1 VEASTGSLGQGLSM
15 ACGMALGLRLSM
27 SAARVFA
34 LIGDGE
40 SQEGQIWEAAMTA
53 GFRQLDN
60 LCVFLDYNDLQID
73 GRVSAIK
80 DIAPLR
86 DKWQAFRWR
95 VEEIDGWKYA
105 ELDSTGLYY
114 RVDELIS
121 ADRAVA
127 NVERK
132 ERSLEDYLEEHKEL
146 KEQLEEVWEKGTD
159 QSCEG
164 GG

>member
-1 VEASTGSLGQGLSM
+1 MSTDDVAVGAVVRYPRTGTTGK
-15 ACGMALGLRLSM
+15 
-27 SAARVFA
+27 V
-34 LIGDGE
+34 
-40 SQEGQIWEAAMTA
+40 
-53 GFRQLDN
+53 
-60 LCVFLDYNDLQID
+60 V
-73 GRVSAIK
+73 
-80 DIAPLR
+80 
-86 DKWQAFRWR
+86 R

-121 ADRAVA
+121 ADRVVA